1 MLDEVEELGAVSV
14 LDEALASGSELEL
27 TSELQLVLR
36 LALVLVLVLRLRC
49 TTPTRSSY
57 MKDNPRRR

>member
-36 LALVLVLVLRLRC
+36 LALVLRLRC

-57 MKDNPRRR
+57 RKDNLHWR

>member
-36 LALVLVLVLRLRC
+36 LALVSVLRLRC
-49 TTPTRSSY
+49 TTPTGSSY
-57 MKDNPRRR
+57 MKDNPLRR